1 MTRLFKN
8 ITNFQ
13 LIIFINIENITERL
27 CNVNPPILPA
37 NAWQFTSQMKLCL
50 KGDYEKSMDQLYGHD
65 RGFKKDGNEKDSL
78 FSIRKR

>member
-13 LIIFINIENITERL
+13 LIIFINIV